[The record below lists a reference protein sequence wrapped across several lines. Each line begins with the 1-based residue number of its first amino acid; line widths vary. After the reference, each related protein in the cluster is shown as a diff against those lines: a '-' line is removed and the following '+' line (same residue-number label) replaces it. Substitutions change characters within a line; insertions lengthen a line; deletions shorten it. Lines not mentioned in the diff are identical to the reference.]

1 VGGKKNKRDMKKIFL
16 IVFSVLIFQ
25 AKAQQQD
32 DYIKIAAENNPA
44 LKSKYNQYLA
54 ALERVPQV
62 GALPDPELSFG
73 FFLRPMERYMGNQ
86 VGDISLMQMFPWFGT
101 LDAARSEAALMA
113 KMKYEE
119 FREERNRVVY
129 EVKQSYFELYRLGQ
143 EKKFLQENLEI
154 LESFEN
160 LALTRFKT
168 GGEVRSGGQREPIRS
183 EKRNQQPQQ
192 GGGMGGMNMG
202 GGQSG
207 TSSPQGMG
215 QMRSGMQE
223 MGAMQGGTGMV
234 DVLRV
239 QMQIKETQNELLLIE
254 HSIRIEKVKFN
265 NLLNKQITEPIT
277 IADTLEKAAPPLS
290 MQATLDTILLRNPM
304 VKMSEFEEGAYEAME
319 RMQKRMGYPM
329 IGVGAN
335 YMMFNPR
342 PGGESHMNGM
352 NMFMPMVSVSLP
364 IYRRKYAGATREAA
378 ILKESAIEQRKQA
391 INDLKLSF
399 TEIAEELKH
408 EEHRMMLYME
418 LTQMSEQAWNVL
430 TTEYKTAGKD
440 FEEVLRMRQQLL
452 QYNIEKI
459 NSIIRYNTAIAMLE
473 SLMAE

>member
-1 VGGKKNKRDMKKIFL
+1 MKKIL
-16 IVFSVLIFQ
+16 IIVLCALTFQ
-25 AKAQQQD
+25 AKAQQPD
-32 DYIKIAAENNPA
+32 DYIRIAAENNPA

-62 GALPDPELSFG
+62 GGLPDPELSFG

-86 VGDISLMQMFPWFGT
+86 VADISLMQMFPWFGT
-101 LDAARSEAALMA
+101 LDAARSEAAMMA

-119 FREERNRVVY
+119 FREERNRIVY
-129 EVKQSYFELYRLGQ
+129 EVKQSWYELYRLEQ
-143 EKKFLQENLEI
+143 EKKYLQENLEI
-154 LESFEN
+154 LQSFEN

-168 GGEVRSGGQREPIRS
+168 GGEIRSSGQREPIRP
-183 EKRNQQPQQ
+183 ERGTQQAPQQ

-202 GGQSG
+202 GGQAGG
-207 TSSPQGMG
+207 TSPQGMG
-215 QMRSGMQE
+215 QMRSGMQD
-223 MGAMQGGTGMV
+223 MGGMSNGTGMV

-239 QMQIKETQNELLLIE
+239 QMQIKETETELLQTE
-254 HSIRIEKVKFN
+254 HSLRIEKAKFN
-265 NLLNKQITEPIT
+265 TLLNRPATEPIQ
-277 IADTLEKAAPPLS
+277 IADTVIKAFPPLS
-290 MQATLDTILLRNPM
+290 MQATLDTIIMNNTM
-304 VKMSEFEEGAYEAME
+304 VKMTEFEEGAYEAME

-364 IYRRKYAGATREAA
+364 IYRRKYSGATREAA
-378 ILKESAIEQRKQA
+378 TLKQSAVEQRQQA
-391 INDLKLSF
+391 VNDLRFSV
-399 TEIAEELKH
+399 TEIAETLTH
-408 EEHRMMLYME
+408 EEHRMMLYE
-418 LTQMSEQAWNVL
+418 NLTLMSYQALNIL
-430 TTEYKTAGKD
+430 TTDYKTAGKD

-459 NSIIRYNTAIAMLE
+459 NSIIRYNTALALLE